1 MTQPAAFATDTIADP
16 YSGGEPPHTANR
28 ILNYRRLQNWENY
41 FLASAICSVAVAV
54 GADEEQLKTIGNEKV
69 NNGFHYFSAITG
81 DMFCVLYSAEKPCD
95 SGLTNY
101 FFVPQVIKK
110 AFAAFGH
117 ACIYLSNAQ
126 IKKDF
131 RTVMNAIKA
140 SIDQGIPVLSWGM
153 GNVTTMSGW
162 HGDMPEGCLI
172 GGYDGDLL
180 YANLYLGPEVMEVDS
195 DGYSGVP
202 GGLEGV
208 KGLFFVG
215 GPIEK
220 PEPKAVYHQAIMGI
234 PALLSM
240 LPAEGYDFGQ
250 AACEKWADTLLDES
264 RYAGKTDAELSAI
277 CWKVHLSP
285 YCNICTSAGLTYLRA
300 AAEGYDIDI
309 AKKLLPLY
317 AQFTRLRQEIWEL
330 HGLYDK
336 SDFFP
341 PMDKFKTK
349 EYRTNVAEILRRMGS
364 ICAEIINIF
373 PSTGRQPS

>member
-1 MTQPAAFATDTIADP
+1 MTQHAAFDTDTIADP
-16 YSGGEPPHTANR
+16 YSGGKPPRTSNR

-54 GADEEQLKTIGNEKV
+54 GADEQQLKTIGNEKV
-69 NNGFHYFSAITG
+69 DNGIHYFSAITG
-81 DMFCVLYSAEKPCD
+81 DMFCVLYSADQPCD

-101 FFVPQVIKK
+101 FFMPQVIKK

-117 ACIYLSNAQ
+117 DCIYLSNAQ
-126 IKKDF
+126 IKKIF
-131 RTVMNAIKA
+131 LAAMNAIKA

-153 GNVTTMSGW
+153 GNVTASNW

-180 YANLYLGPEVMEVDS
+180 YVNLYPGPERMEVDS
-195 DGYSGVP
+195 DGYSGIL
-202 GGLEGV
+202 GGLDGV

-215 GPIEK
+215 DPIEK
-220 PEPKAVYHQAIMGI
+220 PEPKEIYNQAIMGI

-240 LPAEGYDFGQ
+240 PPAEGYYFGQ
-250 AACEKWADTLLDES
+250 AACEKWADTLLEEG
-264 RYAGKTDAELSAI
+264 RYAGKTDDELSAI

-285 YCNICTSAGLTYLRA
+285 YCNISTSAGLTYIRA
-300 AAEGYDIDI
+300 AAEVYDIDI

-317 AQFTRLRQEIWEL
+317 ERFTRLRQEIWEL
-330 HGLYDK
+330 HGPYEK

-341 PMDKFKTK
+341 PMDKFRTQ
-349 EYRTNVAEILRRMGS
+349 EYRTKAAEILRQMGGV
-364 ICAEIINIF
+364 CAEILRAF
-373 PSTGRQPS
+373 D